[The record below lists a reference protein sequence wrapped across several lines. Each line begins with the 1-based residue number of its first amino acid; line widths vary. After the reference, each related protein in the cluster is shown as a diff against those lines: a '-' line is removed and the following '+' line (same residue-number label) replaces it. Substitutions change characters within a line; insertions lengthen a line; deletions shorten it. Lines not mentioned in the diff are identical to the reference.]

1 MHEMVLLGIFMYVC
15 LIQIGW
21 MENGDLTEQIAVKV
35 NGPMANAHL
44 HASD

>member
-21 MENGDLTEQIAVKV
+21 MEIGDLTEQIAVKV
-35 NGPMANAHL
+35 NGPMANPHL